1 MAHKR
6 PISWCQIQ
14 NSLPTV
20 ERKTKCPLPLSS
32 SLFLLLSLS
41 LSVPAG
47 NMCKQNGAQETN
59 LWRTSANSQTFYFIS
74 FHLISLH
81 LPLSHTHTSLS
92 FSLSVSRMASWLLV
106 KALLSMKIK
115 MKHCGNATEINQL
128 ASTFVVATQK
138 GRKRLAGK
146 LSKKVC
152 GKWAFPGRNK
162 NIRKSQSKL
171 SAFGPTLIASLASRS
186 CSDCSS
192 SCFSSSSRS
201 SCCFVFYA
209 NLNITVR

>member
-20 ERKTKCPLPLSS
+20 ERKTKCPLPVSF
-32 SLFLLLSLS
+32 SLFLWLSLCLLEICVNKMAHKKQTYGALPPIVKHFILFHSIWFRSISLAHTHISPSLSLS
-41 LSVPAG
+41 LAWHPVRWSKRFWVWKLKWNTAE
-47 NMCKQNGAQETN
+47 MLQKSTN
-59 LWRTSANSQTFYFIS
+59 WHQLLLW
-74 FHLISLH
+74 
-81 LPLSHTHTSLS
+81 PP
-92 FSLSVSRMASWLLV
+92 
-106 KALLSMKIK
+106 
-115 MKHCGNATEINQL
+115 
-128 ASTFVVATQK
+128 
-138 GRKRLAGK
+138 KREKLAGK

-162 NIRKSQSKL
+162 NIRKSEPKP

-192 SCFSSSSRS
+192 SSSRS

>member
-1 MAHKR
+1 
-6 PISWCQIQ
+6 
-14 NSLPTV
+14 
-20 ERKTKCPLPLSS
+20 
-32 SLFLLLSLS
+32 
-41 LSVPAG
+41 
-47 NMCKQNGAQETN
+47 MCKQNGAQETN

-74 FHLISLH
+74 FHLILLH
-81 LPLSHTHTSLS
+81 LPLSRTHTHISLS
-92 FSLSVSRMASWLLV
+92 VSVSRMASWLLV

-128 ASTFVVATQK
+128 ASTFVVASQK

-171 SAFGPTLIASLASRS
+171 SAFWPTLIASLASRS

-192 SCFSSSSRS
+192 SCFS
-201 SCCFVFYA
+201 CCFVFYA
-209 NLNITVR
+209 NLKITVR

>member
-1 MAHKR
+1 MAHKKQTYGALP
-6 PISWCQIQ
+6 PIVKHFI
-14 NSLPTV
+14 
-20 ERKTKCPLPLSS
+20 
-32 SLFLLLSLS
+32 LFHSIWFRSLS
-41 LSVPAG
+41 L
-47 NMCKQNGAQETN
+47 
-59 LWRTSANSQTFYFIS
+59 
-74 FHLISLH
+74 
-81 LPLSHTHTSLS
+81 THI
-92 FSLSVSRMASWLLV
+92 SLSVSRMASWLLV

-128 ASTFVVATQK
+128 ASTFVVASQK

-192 SCFSSSSRS
+192 SCFS
-201 SCCFVFYA
+201 CCFVFYA

>member
-1 MAHKR
+1 MAHKKQTYGALP
-6 PISWCQIQ
+6 PIVKHFI
-14 NSLPTV
+14 
-20 ERKTKCPLPLSS
+20 
-32 SLFLLLSLS
+32 LFHSIWFRSLS
-41 LSVPAG
+41 L
-47 NMCKQNGAQETN
+47 
-59 LWRTSANSQTFYFIS
+59 
-74 FHLISLH
+74 
-81 LPLSHTHTSLS
+81 THI
-92 FSLSVSRMASWLLV
+92 SLSVSRMASWLLV

-128 ASTFVVATQK
+128 ASTFVVASQK

-192 SCFSSSSRS
+192 SSCSCSRSRS

>member
-1 MAHKR
+1 M
-6 PISWCQIQ
+6 P
-14 NSLPTV
+14 N
-20 ERKTKCPLPLSS
+20 CPLSVS
-32 SLFLLLSLS
+32 FSLS
-41 LSVPAG
+41 VSVPAG

-81 LPLSHTHTSLS
+81 LFLSHTHTHTH
-92 FSLSVSRMASWLLV
+92 LSVSLMPSCSLV

-115 MKHCGNATEINQL
+115 MKHYGNATEINQL
-128 ASTFVVATQK
+128 ASTFVVAC
-138 GRKRLAGK
+138 KREKVAGK

-162 NIRKSQSKL
+162 NIRKSEQAQRIRHWSITR
-171 SAFGPTLIASLASRS
+171 PTLRASLASRS
-186 CSDCSS
+186 CSCLYSCSS
-192 SCFSSSSRS
+192 SC
-201 SCCFVFYA
+201 CCFVFYA